1 MYIFGWIAN
10 VLVFIYKLPQ
20 MYILWKVKQTTG
32 LSLYS
37 LCIQV
42 TSYVLYIIHGIF
54 TEDTALSY
62 GMIPALCQ
70 NIILILLYLYYQN
83 INTLP
88 VESNE
93 GWYIGNYW
101 YPSRRHCHTN
111 DPIVHFVA
119 IRVLFKY
126 MLKTGYKYT
135 RRDFKQCLK

>member
-20 MYILWKVKQTTG
+20 MYILCKVKKTDG

-37 LCIQV
+37 LCIQF
-42 TSYVLYIIHGIF
+42 TSYILYIIHGIF

-70 NIILILLYLYYQN
+70 NIILICLYLYYQN
-83 INTLP
+83 INKLH

-93 GWYIGNYW
+93 G
-101 YPSRRHCHTN
+101 
-111 DPIVHFVA
+111 
-119 IRVLFKY
+119 
-126 MLKTGYKYT
+126 
-135 RRDFKQCLK
+135 

>member
-1 MYIFGWIAN
+1 MYVFAWIAN
-10 VLVFIYKLPQ
+10 VLVFTYKLPQ
-20 MYILWKVKQTTG
+20 MYTLYKVKQTTG

-93 GWYIGNYW
+93 
-101 YPSRRHCHTN
+101 
-111 DPIVHFVA
+111 V
-119 IRVLFKY
+119 
-126 MLKTGYKYT
+126 
-135 RRDFKQCLK
+135 